1 MNNELSDEYYV
12 QAQAY
17 ATNSPEWLAYE
28 KLGAIADL
36 FGKNIRDVASC
47 IQDYRVRW
55 AQVPAM
61 VEVLNK
67 ELQTIEKGN

>member
-1 MNNELSDEYYV
+1 MNNKLSDGYYI

-17 ATNSPEWLAYE
+17 AANSPEWLAYE

-36 FGKNIRDVASC
+36 FGKNIREVTSC
-47 IQDYRVRW
+47 IQDYIVKW